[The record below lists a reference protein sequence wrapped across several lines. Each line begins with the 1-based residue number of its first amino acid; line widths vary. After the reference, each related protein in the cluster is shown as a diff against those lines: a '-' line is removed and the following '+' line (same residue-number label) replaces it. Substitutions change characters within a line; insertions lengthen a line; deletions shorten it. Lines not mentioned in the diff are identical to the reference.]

1 VPFYASYFIL
11 FVIILISGYIPF
23 LFIES
28 PRLLAAHRSATDA
41 IDSST
46 GAAASSSAGG
56 TLSEDAA
63 SIYMREMFLEFV
75 FEEYKRGRESP
86 RAMAMAYFAGSGL
99 SSSLEYY
106 GQGRAASSAE
116 GASLGRVLR
125 VENVELRGLL
135 IQKSP
140 GIMCLILFRHEKP
153 VLALLAFPV
162 LCDRLRFRYY

>member
-1 VPFYASYFIL
+1 MNLPRERVNLFVRHLSCHSTLVTSFF

-63 SIYMREMFLEFV
+63 SIYMREMFLEF
-75 FEEYKRGRESP
+75 FLRSASEEERVLEPWPWLATKVRVGRRGERGRATS
-86 RAMAMAYFAGSGL
+86 
-99 SSSLEYY
+99 
-106 GQGRAASSAE
+106 
-116 GASLGRVLR
+116 
-125 VENVELRGLL
+125 
-135 IQKSP
+135 
-140 GIMCLILFRHEKP
+140 
-153 VLALLAFPV
+153 
-162 LCDRLRFRYY
+162 